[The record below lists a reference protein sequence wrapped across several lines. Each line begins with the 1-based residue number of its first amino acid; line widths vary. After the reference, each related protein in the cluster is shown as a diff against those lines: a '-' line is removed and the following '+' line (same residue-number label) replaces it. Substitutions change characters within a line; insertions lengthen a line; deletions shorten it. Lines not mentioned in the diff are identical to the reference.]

1 MPPDLRAAHRDNDR
15 TVMDAYG
22 MDVRTTAK
30 SGCVA
35 ELMRRYRKLT
45 G

>member
-1 MPPDLRAAHRDNDR
+1 MPPDLRAAHRGNDR
-15 TVMDAYG
+15 AVMNACG
-22 MDVRTTAK
+22 MDVRTTAE